1 MQIKRDYSQPFFGE
15 GRNQRNRVK
24 SVFYFLT
31 FIGLT
36 LALVY
41 VNFDRLQ
48 GMAMEVAGTAPTATP
63 FPSELATRA
72 TSLELAGDLTGAA
85 QLWESVLRQR
95 PDDIDYLFE
104 YGQLLIDLTD
114 YDFARQLADR
124 IIELNRTDPRGYS
137 LKALAL
143 EFDGSSSEAV
153 TVAVTGLD
161 YDPNYAPLQAALARS
176 YVGVARYADAVD
188 AGFRAV
194 ELSPYDADMRRAYAY
209 ALNWFG
215 ENLDATTQLEQ
226 AVSLDPNRIPT
237 YFELAF
243 QYLAQNRD
251 QEAIDIYT
259 RILSIQPRN
268 ARAMLRLCVAYRKIG
283 EFQRALGQCAD
294 AVEVVEPT
302 DPIASDAYFEYGRM
316 LYNENRDWAGALQ
329 AFETCSEYAPESLSC
344 NYYQGLTHY
353 YMGDCDTAW
362 NILRDSLVIA
372 RSRQGTDA
380 IVVDIEAGFNAI
392 AQTCPGYAGLV
403 SGLDLGSSGSTEPPV
418 QDIGGS

>member
-15 GRNQRNRVK
+15 GRHRRNRFK
-24 SVFYFLT
+24 TVFYFLT

-36 LALVY
+36 AALIY

-48 GMAMEVAGTAPTATP
+48 GVAMDFAGTAPTATP

-85 QLWESVLRQR
+85 TLWEQVVRQR
-95 PDDIDYLFE
+95 PDDINYLYE

-114 YDFARQLADR
+114 YDTARQLGDR
-124 IIELNRTDPRGYS
+124 IIDLDLNDPRGY
-137 LKALAL
+137 ALEAAAL
-143 EFDGSSSEAV
+143 EFEGNSSEAV

-161 YDPNYAPLQAALARS
+161 YDANYAPLYAALARS
-176 YVGVARYADAVD
+176 YVGVARYSDAVD

-194 ELSPYDADMRRAYAY
+194 ELAPYDADMRRAYAY

-226 AVSLDPNRIPT
+226 AISLDPNRIPT

-251 QEAIDIYT
+251 QEAIDLYT

-283 EFQRALGQCAD
+283 EFQRALGQCTD
-294 AVEVVEPT
+294 AAEVVETT
-302 DPIASDAYFEYGRM
+302 DPIYPDVFFEYGRM
-316 LYNENRDWAGALQ
+316 LYNENRDWAGALR
-329 AFETCSEYAPESLSC
+329 AFEACSEYAPESLSC
-344 NYYQGLTHY
+344 NYYQGLAHY
-353 YMGDCDTAW
+353 YLGDCDEAW
-362 NILRDSLVIA
+362 NILRDSLIIA
-372 RSRQGTDA
+372 RSRTGTES
-380 IVVDIEAGFNAI
+380 IVQDIEAGFNAI

-403 SGLDLGSSGSTEPPV
+403 SGLDLGSDTPPV
-418 QDIGGS
+418 DNTGGS